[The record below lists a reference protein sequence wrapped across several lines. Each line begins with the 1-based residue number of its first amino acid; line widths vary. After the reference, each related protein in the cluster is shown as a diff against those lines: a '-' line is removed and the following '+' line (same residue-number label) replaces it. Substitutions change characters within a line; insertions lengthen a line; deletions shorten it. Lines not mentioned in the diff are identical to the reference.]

1 MATPRVI
8 TRHQKRTKGPRVT
21 YHAVVLPSGD
31 CLPIEVRVGAR
42 VIQRVAADSAQGR
55 ELLRSGLVEILKVD
69 S

>member
-1 MATPRVI
+1 MATPRAS
-8 TRHQKRTKGPRVT
+8 TKHQKRTKGPRVT
-21 YHAVVLPSGD
+21 YHAVMLPSGA

-55 ELLRSGLVEILKVD
+55 ELLRSGLVDIFKVD